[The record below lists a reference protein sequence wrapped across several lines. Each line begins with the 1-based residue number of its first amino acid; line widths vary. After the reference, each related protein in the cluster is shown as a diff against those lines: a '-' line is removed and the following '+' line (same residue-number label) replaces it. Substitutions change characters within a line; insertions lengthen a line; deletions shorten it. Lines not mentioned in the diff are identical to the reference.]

1 MVFLFIILLP
11 LLFYSLLMAW
21 CSRQWMRLP
30 EENLI
35 HANPLPPV
43 SVIIPARNEAA
54 VIGKLLQSLHSQT
67 CRPLEIIVVD
77 DDSDDQTAG
86 VAASFEN
93 VQVVRLTGA
102 DSRDK
107 KKALTAGIAAA
118 KGEWIVTTDADCI
131 VPPGWLEQLLAKA
144 EKNQA
149 LMVAGP
155 VTMPEGHTLLSV
167 FQSLDFLVLQGVTGA
182 LAATGSPALCNGASL
197 AFEKKAFETV
207 GGYQGIDRLAS
218 GDDMLLLQKF
228 NRRFP
233 GKVSW
238 LKSKAA
244 IVKTRTESAWSD
256 FWQQRIRWASKA
268 RLYTDRRLW
277 LMMILVFVVNLSLVA
292 LLLAG
297 LFQPLFF
304 LAWLLLIAVKTLVE
318 WPFVSR
324 AAAFFGRSR
333 LMPWFPFLQP
343 LHILYT
349 VLAASFG
356 LAGGYRWKG
365 RKLK

>member
-1 MVFLFIILLP
+1 MVFLFIILL
-11 LLFYSLLMAW
+11 LLFFYSLLMAW

-30 EENLI
+30 DENLI
-35 HANPLPPV
+35 HAKPFATV

-54 VIGKLLQSLHSQT
+54 VIGHLLQSLQRQT
-67 CRPLEIIVVD
+67 CPPLEIIVVD
-77 DDSDDQTAG
+77 DDSEDETSR
-86 VAASFEN
+86 VAASFTP
-93 VQVVRLTGA
+93 VQVIRLSGA
-102 DSRDK
+102 ESRDK
-107 KKALTAGIAAA
+107 KKALGAGIAAA
-118 KGEWIVTTDADCI
+118 KGEWIVTTDADC
-131 VPPGWLEQLLAKA
+131 VPAPGWLEQLMAKA
-144 EKNQA
+144 EKHQA

-182 LAATGSPALCNGASL
+182 LAAGGSPALCNGASL

-207 GGYQGIDRLAS
+207 GGYQGIDRMAS

-228 NRRFP
+228 NRHFP
-233 GKVSW
+233 GQLAW

-244 IVKTRTESAWSD
+244 IVKTRTESRWTD

-277 LMMILVFVVNLSLVA
+277 LIMILVFAVNFSLVA
-292 LLLAG
+292 LLVAG
-297 LFQPLFF
+297 FFQPLFF
-304 LAWLLLIAVKTLVE
+304 LAWLMLIIVKTGVE

-324 AAAFFGRSR
+324 VAAFFGRSR

-343 LHILYT
+343 LHIFYT
-349 VLAASFG
+349 VLAASLG